1 MATSFVSTSSDSD
14 SSSYSVYPVV
24 PAGVQDGDLL
34 VAFVGGVAADTSA
47 SGWTYLGGISEF
59 RGFFKVANSESGTY
73 TFNQVVQGPL
83 RAQVV
88 AYRGGFDTSDPIDAN
103 SSAVYGYNNDVLK
116 GGTVSPTLYQN
127 ETLIFF
133 GGCYRTS
140 AVTFS
145 TPENPITFTEDVNTG
160 DTTGDMWCLFAHGTW
175 YVDGASGDIDST
187 MSVSTPN
194 KQAFVLALNPKIN
207 VSNPILAAMSF

>member
-1 MATSFVSTSSDSD
+1 MATSFVNTSSDSG
-14 SSSYSVYPVV
+14 SYTYFVYPAV

-34 VAFVGGVAADTSA
+34 IAFVGGTAIDTSA

-59 RGFFKVANSESGTY
+59 RGFFKIANSESGTY
-73 TFNQVVQGPL
+73 TFNQVVQSGL

-88 AYRGGFDTSDPIDAN
+88 AYRGGFDTADPIDAN
-103 SSAVYGYNNDVLK
+103 SSAVYGYNDSTLK
-116 GGTVSPTLYQN
+116 GGTVSPTLFQD

-133 GGCYRTS
+133 GGCYWTS

-145 TPENPITFTEDVNTG
+145 APTSPITFTEDVDTG
-160 DTTGDMWCLFAHGTW
+160 DTTGDMWCIFAHGTW

-194 KQAFVLALNPKIN
+194 KQAFVLALNPKVN
-207 VSNPILAAMSF
+207 VSNPILASMGF